1 MEPSHNVVESQTPIK
16 KKKTCEKGDVVDVVS
31 ALQHFFFF
39 FNCKNK

>member
-16 KKKTCEKGDVVDVVS
+16 KKKKKCEKGDVVDVVS

-39 FNCKNK
+39 